1 MSTYT
6 VHDRAQKGPGTIDL
20 SGISRGTKKAAEEVA
35 AWLLAD
41 DPAQD
46 LVSHAQMLITKQEGR
61 LQRNIR
67 YLSLYANRDFM
78 TDFAVGVHRG
88 KPLPR
93 MSDNQLKKHCDTTV
107 GKVIQANSRVTML
120 THNGDFALW
129 QRARKME
136 QALKGEWARMRFY
149 REAQKACVDGFVTG
163 TGIVKLQVGEDGD
176 RIECD
181 RVFPNEIFVDE
192 MDAAFGRPTKMY
204 QVRYVQKDTLAA
216 MFPEKW
222 DIIQGA
228 ATAIAPSY
236 PWCLYEPGMILVVEA
251 YALPVGDRPGRHV
264 IALSSG
270 TLQDEEW
277 EEDIFPYVVFKPS
290 DAPFGWYGQGW
301 VEHTMG
307 AQILL
312 NKTLN
317 IMEQGARLGIAPFWV
332 VQEAAGLNFRHLDN
346 IPGHIV
352 ETNGP
357 EPKWVTNA
365 PFHQAA
371 PVYCQ
376 MLRQIIA
383 DFWGNNSMDTGG
395 DVPINRID
403 SKKALREYQ
412 DLGASRITSVLERWT
427 QDFFLDAAERTFTLA
442 KRIAKEKGAY
452 PVLVQDTYKKAV
464 QLDWKDLDLQKDAY
478 LLTPAP
484 ANLLSNTP
492 AGKTDDIKELMDA
505 GLITQKQGQ
514 RMMQGPDDINAVL
527 SESSATEDHL
537 DWVIEQIIEKGHYIS
552 PTSVQ
557 DLSRGLVRISD
568 ASLQYET
575 LGLEQSKLDMF
586 AQWLEEAQ
594 DIMQQMM
601 AQHSPAG
608 APPALPGAPADG
620 AIAGG
625 IPGGPQINPATGPI
639 PVNAGGL
646 PALGAAPAGPGP
658 GLPAGGP

>member
-1 MSTYT
+1 
-6 VHDRAQKGPGTIDL
+6 
-20 SGISRGTKKAAEEVA
+20 
-35 AWLLAD
+35 
-41 DPAQD
+41 
-46 LVSHAQMLITKQEGR
+46 
-61 LQRNIR
+61 
-67 YLSLYANRDFM
+67 
-78 TDFAVGVHRG
+78 
-88 KPLPR
+88 
-93 MSDNQLKKHCDTTV
+93 
-107 GKVIQANSRVTML
+107 
-120 THNGDFALW
+120 
-129 QRARKME
+129 
-136 QALKGEWARMRFY
+136 
-149 REAQKACVDGFVTG
+149 
-163 TGIVKLQVGEDGD
+163 
-176 RIECD
+176 
-181 RVFPNEIFVDE
+181 
-192 MDAAFGRPTKMY
+192 
-204 QVRYVQKDTLAA
+204 
-216 MFPEKW
+216 
-222 DIIQGA
+222 
-228 ATAIAPSY
+228 
-236 PWCLYEPGMILVVEA
+236 
-251 YALPVGDRPGRHV
+251 
-264 IALSSG
+264 
-270 TLQDEEW
+270 
-277 EEDIFPYVVFKPS
+277 
-290 DAPFGWYGQGW
+290 
-301 VEHTMG
+301 
-307 AQILL
+307 
-312 NKTLN
+312 
-317 IMEQGARLGIAPFWV
+317 
-332 VQEAAGLNFRHLDN
+332 
-346 IPGHIV
+346 
-352 ETNGP
+352 
-357 EPKWVTNA
+357 
-365 PFHQAA
+365 
-371 PVYCQ
+371 

>member
-1 MSTYT
+1 MSTYKAF
-6 VHDRAQKGPGTIDL
+6 DRAVQGPGTIDL
-20 SGISRGTKKAAEEVA
+20 SGVSRGTRKATDEINPWVLEE
-35 AWLLAD
+35 
-41 DPAQD
+41 DPAPS
-46 LVSHAQMLITKQEGR
+46 LIAHAQRLITQQDGR
-61 LQRNIR
+61 LQRNMR

-78 TDFAVGVHRG
+78 SDFATGVANR

-93 MSDNQLKKHCDTTV
+93 MSDNQLKKQCDTTV

-120 THNGDFALW
+120 TNNGNFAMW

-136 QALKGEWARMRFY
+136 SALKGEWARMRFY
-149 REAQKACVDGFVTG
+149 REAQKACVDGFVCG
-163 TGIVKLQVGEDGD
+163 TGIVKLQVHENGD

-192 MDAAFGRPTKMY
+192 LDGAFGRPTKMY
-204 QVRYVQKDTLAA
+204 QLRYMQKDTLAA
-216 MFPEKW
+216 LCPDKW
-222 DIIQGA
+222 DIISKA
-228 ATAIAPSY
+228 ATAMAPTH
-236 PWCLYEPGMILVVEA
+236 PWCLFEKGMILVVEA

-264 IALSSG
+264 IACSTGALV
-270 TLQDEEW
+270 DEDW
-277 EEDIFPYVVFKPS
+277 EEEVFPYVVFKPA

-403 SKKALREYQ
+403 SKKALKEYQ
-412 DLGASRITSVLERWT
+412 SLGASRITAVLERWT

-442 KRIAKEKGAY
+442 KRIAKDKGAY
-452 PVLVQDTYKKAV
+452 PVLVKDTYKKAV
-464 QLDWKDLDLQKDAY
+464 QLDWKDLDMERDAY

-505 GLITQKQGQ
+505 GLINQKQGQ

-527 SESSATEDHL
+527 SESSATEDHI
-537 DWVIEQIIEKGHYIS
+537 DWIIEQVVEHGTYTS
-552 PTSVQ
+552 PSSVQ
-557 DLSRGLVRISD
+557 DLARAIVRISD
-568 ASLQYET
+568 ALLQYET
-575 LGLEQSKLDMF
+575 LGLEPEKLDLF
-586 AQWLEEAQ
+586 SQYLEEAQ
-594 DIMQQMM
+594 DIMQQQME
-601 AQHSPAG
+601 QHSPAG
-608 APPALPGAPADG
+608 AEPAPPGVPTD
-620 AIAGG
+620 GG
-625 IPGGPQINPATGPI
+625 IPAGFGINPGTGPI
-639 PVNAGGL
+639 PLAQGGQ
-646 PALGAAPAGPGP
+646 PALGAAPGGQGPAGAAPGP
-658 GLPAGGP
+658 

>member
-1 MSTYT
+1 MSTYQSF
-6 VHDRAQKGPGTIDL
+6 DRPQQKPSVIDL
-20 SGISRGTKKAAEEVA
+20 SRISKGTKKATEEIAPWV
-35 AWLLAD
+35 LEE
-41 DPAQD
+41 DPAD
-46 LVSHAQMLITKQEGR
+46 CLMAHAQRLVAQQDGR
-61 LQRNIR
+61 LQRNMR

-78 TDFAVGVHRG
+78 AEFSVGVAS
-88 KPLPR
+88 KNPLPR
-93 MSDNQLKKHCDTTV
+93 MSDNQIKKQCDTTV
-107 GKVIQANSRVTML
+107 GKIIQSNSRVTML
-120 THNGDFALW
+120 TNSGNFSMW

-136 QALKGEWARMRFY
+136 NALKGEWQRMRFY
-149 REAQKACVDGFVTG
+149 REAQKVCVDGFVCG
-163 TGIVKLQVGEDGD
+163 TGVLKLQTHEDGK

-181 RVFPNEIFVDE
+181 RVFPNEIFVDQL
-192 MDAAFGRPTKMY
+192 DGAFGRPTKMY
-204 QVRYVQKDTLAA
+204 QLRYVQKDTLAA
-216 MFPEKW
+216 LCRDKW
-222 DIIQGA
+222 DVVSKA
-228 ATAIAPSY
+228 AAAAPPTHS
-236 PWCLYEPGMILVVEA
+236 WCLWEKGMIMVVEA
-251 YALPVGDRPGRHV
+251 YALPIGDRPGRHV
-264 IALSSG
+264 IACSSG
-270 TLQDEEW
+270 TLVDEDWDEEV
-277 EEDIFPYVVFKPS
+277 FPYVVFKPA

-332 VQEAAGLNFRHLDN
+332 VQGAAGLNFSHLDN

-376 MLRQIIA
+376 MLRQIVA

-403 SKKALREYQ
+403 SKKALKEYQ
-412 DLGASRITSVLERWT
+412 SLGASRITPVLERWT

-442 KRIAKEKGAY
+442 RRIAKEKGAY

-464 QLDWKDLDLQKDAY
+464 QLDWKDLDLSRDAY

-505 GLITQKQGQ
+505 GLINQKQGQ

-527 SESSATEDHL
+527 SESCATEDHI
-537 DWVIEQIIEKGHYIS
+537 DWIIEQIVEHGIYTPPS
-552 PTSVQ
+552 SVQ
-557 DLSRGLVRISD
+557 DLSRALVRITD
-568 ASLQYET
+568 AMLQYET
-575 LGLEQSKLDMF
+575 LGLDADKLDLF
-586 AQWLEEAQ
+586 AQYLEEAQ
-594 DIMQQMM
+594 DVMQNMM
-601 AQHSPAG
+601 TEHTPAPVIPG
-608 APPALPGAPADG
+608 PQGAPADG
-620 AIAGG
+620 G
-625 IPGGPQINPATGPI
+625 IPPGTDINPSAGPV
-639 PVNAGGL
+639 PVNAQGL
-646 PALGAAPAGPGP
+646 PALGAAPAGP
-658 GLPAGGP
+658 AQIA